1 MNADRARWN
10 EKHKKGGH
18 TLPSIPLLLYQGRL
32 KKGRA
37 LNLRPIG
44 VAVLDARG
52 VLVAYSGEDGG
63 GLFRPGLWVAE
74 LRGQP
79 R

>member
-1 MNADRARWN
+1 MNPDRARWN

-37 LNLRPIG
+37 LD
-44 VAVLDARG
+44 VA
-52 VLVAYSGEDGG
+52 GG
-63 GLFRPGLWVAE
+63 ALTSE
-74 LRGQP
+74 LEAA
-79 R
+79 